1 MILSK
6 CLAKY
11 SPEGTVVTY
20 KLLRNDVV
28 GMGPTRTHS
37 YSIIKEFAGETIGE
51 VTTKSYKKIVD
62 GVKKETA
69 VLDIWEDVKA
79 GIQK

>member
-20 KLLRNDVV
+20 ELLRNEVV
-28 GMGPTRTHS
+28 DMGPRRVHS
-37 YSIIKEFAGETIGE
+37 YSICKVSEHKYSKD
-51 VTTKSYKKIVD
+51 TTKSYDWIARGIKR
-62 GVKKETA
+62 ETA
-69 VLDIWEDVKA
+69 ILEIWEDVKA

>member
-6 CLAKY
+6 TLAKY
-11 SPEGTVVTY
+11 SPENTVVTY

-28 GMGPTRTHS
+28 DMGPKRTHS
-37 YSIIKEFAGETIGE
+37 YSICKVTEHHIGKDTTNSYTWIAKGIKR
-51 VTTKSYKKIVD
+51 
-62 GVKKETA
+62 ETA
-69 VLDIWEDVKA
+69 ILEIWEDVKA